1 MSPDEP
7 WSFRLF
13 IPRDPQSV
21 GIVRATLRSILEAG
35 RLNCI
40 VDTAELLV
48 SELVTNAYHHANTDA
63 FVSMDYAP
71 TELCVSVWDAGPGL
85 PTAATEP
92 DTEAERGRGLP
103 LVNALAD
110 AWGVARHHDEGAG
123 VSGKGVWFRLRPEGG
138 RG

>member
-7 WSFRLF
+7 WSFCLF

-21 GIVRATLRSILEAG
+21 GIVRATLRSILEAA

-48 SELVTNAYHHANTDA
+48 SERTTNAYRHADGIA

-71 TELCVSVWDAGPGL
+71 KELCVSVWDASPGL
-85 PTAATEP
+85 PVVAAGEP
-92 DTEAERGRGLP
+92 DGEAERGRGLP
-103 LVNALAD
+103 LVRALAD
-110 AWGVARHHDEGAG
+110 EWGMARIRDEAAG
-123 VSGKGVWFRLRPEGG
+123 VGGKGVWFRLRPGAA
-138 RG
+138 